1 MRKPHSYILLLLLI
15 FYGCTDKKSVET
27 TPWGETL
34 ENGNDKVPPSENF
47 SFADIQ
53 SNGEMIML
61 TMNGPD
67 TYFNYHGKGMG
78 TQFLLCQKFAQ
89 QIGVSLRVE
98 VCKDTTEMLRKLKD
112 GDGDIIAYQLAQ
124 DISGVRHCGYTID
137 SLHTS
142 WAVNKNNPELA
153 DTLSRWYKPN
163 MIAQIKKEED
173 YLFSSRSVTRHVY
186 APMLNASKGTISMY
200 DGLFQKYA
208 PIARWDWRLIAA
220 QCYQESAF
228 DKNAKSWAGA
238 YGLMQIMPATANTV
252 GLAMSEIYEPEA
264 NIASAVKY
272 IALLNEKF
280 RDIPNPN
287 ERRLYVLASYN
298 GGFFHIR
305 DAMALARKNGRNA
318 YKWSDV
324 SEFVLK
330 LSQPEYFR
338 DPVVKYGYMRGS
350 ETVTYVE
357 SICSRWAKYRGF
369 ANGRSISSFPSG
381 NNIPHK
387 SRHKNRFSK

>member
-1 MRKPHSYILLLLLI
+1 
-15 FYGCTDKKSVET
+15 
-27 TPWGETL
+27 
-34 ENGNDKVPPSENF
+34 
-47 SFADIQ
+47 
-53 SNGEMIML
+53 
-61 TMNGPD
+61 
-67 TYFNYHGKGMG
+67 
-78 TQFLLCQKFAQ
+78 
-89 QIGVSLRVE
+89 
-98 VCKDTTEMLRKLKD
+98 
-112 GDGDIIAYQLAQ
+112 
-124 DISGVRHCGYTID
+124 
-137 SLHTS
+137 
-142 WAVNKNNPELA
+142 
-153 DTLSRWYKPN
+153 
-163 MIAQIKKEED
+163 
-173 YLFSSRSVTRHVY
+173 
-186 APMLNASKGTISMY
+186 
-200 DGLFQKYA
+200 
-208 PIARWDWRLIAA
+208 
-220 QCYQESAF
+220 
-228 DKNAKSWAGA
+228 
-238 YGLMQIMPATANTV
+238 MPATANTV

-324 SEFVLK
+324 SEYVLK

-338 DPVVKYGYMRGS
+338 DPVVKYGYMRGA